1 MPLRFLHTKSQLH
14 NRVDLVNSKRRENTQ
29 VQFSRSCL
37 FVLDE
42 NRVPFSHPGS
52 AQDKLSCHCQHR
64 SKLDT
69 VLCFHVTYRLLLLIG
84 SIACRLSKR
93 HQDDRSIHI
102 YGQISQMRHV
112 IRTFWRMDLHQCDT
126 SLSLSFSRMR
136 VLLTSLCSREKRFH
150 WDIDYSF
157 VASPQPLNFWRPF
170 VCCTII

>member
-29 VQFSRSCL
+29 GEFSRSCL

-42 NRVPFSHPGS
+42 NPGAFSHPGS

-69 VLCFHVTYRLLLLIG
+69 VLCFHVTYRLLLIG
-84 SIACRLSKR
+84 SFACRLSKR

-112 IRTFWRMDLHQCDT
+112 IRACRMDLHQCDT
-126 SLSLSFSRMR
+126 SLSSFFLSDERIAN
-136 VLLTSLCSREKRFH
+136 L
-150 WDIDYSF
+150 F
-157 VASPQPLNFWRPF
+157 VQ
-170 VCCTII
+170 